1 MKTRNVVR
9 IMIGAAL
16 MCGTALAQAEG
27 RQGPGPRGEEP
38 GFRPEG
44 ASRERPERSA
54 RREEC
59 RGPEGM
65 ARPQMPRGGSFC
77 GMAGG
82 RDGFFNPQW
91 LKAAGVTDQQL
102 AALKKAAD
110 EQQFKRIDLNA
121 AQEKAELAYEQQMRD
136 DSVDEKTVLK
146 LADALIQAR
155 GERFKFEIVSRLK
168 AREILGAEVLKKL
181 RAMEPPEGGGHP
193 CQSPRPEDPPCKA
206 PRPEGDRLPAAEQR

>member
-1 MKTRNVVR
+1 MKTRNMVR
-9 IMIGAAL
+9 IMIGATL

-27 RQGPGPRGEEP
+27 PQGPGPRGEEQ

-44 ASRERPERSA
+44 ASRERPEREA
-54 RREEC
+54 RREH

-65 ARPQMPRGGSFC
+65 ARPQMPRGGPCC

-82 RDGFFNPQW
+82 RDGFLNPQW
-91 LKAAGVTDQQL
+91 LQAAGVTDPQL

-110 EQQFKRIDLNA
+110 EQQLKRIDLNA

-181 RAMEPPEGGGHP
+181 RTMEPPEGGGHP

-206 PRPEGDRLPAAEQR
+206 ARPEGDRLPAAEQR

>member
-1 MKTRNVVR
+1 MKTRNMVR
-9 IMIGAAL
+9 IMIGATL

-91 LKAAGVTDQQL
+91 L
-102 AALKKAAD
+102 KAAD

-206 PRPEGDRLPAAEQR
+206 ARPEGDRLPAAEQR